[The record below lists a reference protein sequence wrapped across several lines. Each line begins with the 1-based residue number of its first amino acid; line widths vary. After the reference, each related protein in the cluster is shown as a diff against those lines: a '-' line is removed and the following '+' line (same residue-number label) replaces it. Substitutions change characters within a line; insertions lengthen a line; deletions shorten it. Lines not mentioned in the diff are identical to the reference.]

1 MQEDTDIHKFKIGY
15 KTILDL
21 YNEILK
27 DLQSERKGESKKEA
41 AVLQNELSTVQ
52 KRINSIEDK
61 YLDGDLT
68 KEQYNRMLE
77 RYIKEAS
84 AMQQQIEMREN
95 PNRGNI
101 EPKLNYSINLINNI
115 DNYIRNLAELKY
127 YSTLVFYIIFCPSEL
142 SAVY

>member
-1 MQEDTDIHKFKIGY
+1 
-15 KTILDL
+15 
-21 YNEILK
+21 
-27 DLQSERKGESKKEA
+27 
-41 AVLQNELSTVQ
+41 
-52 KRINSIEDK
+52 
-61 YLDGDLT
+61 
-68 KEQYNRMLE
+68 
-77 RYIKEAS
+77 
-84 AMQQQIEMREN
+84 MRED

>member
-1 MQEDTDIHKFKIGY
+1 
-15 KTILDL
+15 
-21 YNEILK
+21 
-27 DLQSERKGESKKEA
+27 
-41 AVLQNELSTVQ
+41 
-52 KRINSIEDK
+52 
-61 YLDGDLT
+61 
-68 KEQYNRMLE
+68 MLE

>member
-101 EPKLNYSINLINNI
+101 EPKLN
-115 DNYIRNLAELKY
+115 
-127 YSTLVFYIIFCPSEL
+127 
-142 SAVY
+142 